1 MGNKMK
7 HLKHSTLVVIAILV
21 AIFGLVAQN
30 AIGNNYYIQSSNSNS
45 QTSGSVVY
53 IENGVTGVV
62 SISDPFINKTTTI
75 DVEYAPLDSGSG
87 FIVNSNG
94 YIITAFHVIGDPV
107 ALTDNN
113 TLQLMNS
120 TSVQTYIEQA
130 AVEGYIT
137 DYNPQLGS
145 ELATNSLPGNPTMIG
160 NQPDVNST
168 TAILVQQHLITVKSA
183 KQQIKVKLP
192 GSTGGNAINA
202 NLIDVGNPNTDQDVA
217 LIKIDALFQNLHS
230 LTITSTK
237 PNNGDEV
244 SVYGYPVLSSGMYS
258 DFNQS
263 TIQPSSTSG
272 KFTGVI
278 PDNGTVYYQTSAITE
293 HGYSGGPVL
302 NSQNNVLGIIIYS
315 IESSNQQGSGTSSLF
330 LSSNYIIQLCNK
342 NNVSIHVV

>member
-1 MGNKMK
+1 MK
-7 HLKHSTLVVIAILV
+7 HLKHSTLVVIAIFV
-21 AIFGLVAQN
+21 AILGVLAQN
-30 AIGNNYYIQSSNSNS
+30 AIGNNYYVQSSNSNS
-45 QTSGSVVY
+45 QTAGSVVY

-62 SISDPFINKTTTI
+62 SITDPFVNRTTDIN
-75 DVEYAPLDSGSG
+75 VEYAPLDSGSG

-94 YIITAFHVIGDPV
+94 YIITAFHVIGDPLAV
-107 ALTDNN
+107 TNNN
-113 TLQLMNS
+113 TLKLMNS
-120 TSVQTYIEQA
+120 TDVQNYIEKA

-145 ELATNSLPGNPTMIG
+145 ELASNNLPGNPMIIQT
-160 NQPDVNST
+160 QPNVNST
-168 TAILVQQHLITVKSA
+168 TALLIQRNLITVKSS

-192 GSTGGNAINA
+192 GSTGGNSINA

-217 LIKIDALFQNLHS
+217 LLKISSLFQNLHS
-230 LTITSTK
+230 LSISSTK
-237 PNNGDEV
+237 PTNGDEI
-244 SVYGYPVLSSGMYS
+244 SIYGYPVVKSGMYS

-263 TIQPSSTSG
+263 IIRPSSTSG

-278 PDNGTVYYQTSAITE
+278 PNNGTVFYQTSAITT

-315 IESSNQQGSGTSSLF
+315 IITSNQQGNATSSLF

>member
-202 NLIDVGNPNTDQDVA
+202 NLIDVGNPNT
-217 LIKIDALFQNLHS
+217 IRMLHS
-230 LTITSTK
+230 
-237 PNNGDEV
+237 
-244 SVYGYPVLSSGMYS
+244 
-258 DFNQS
+258 
-263 TIQPSSTSG
+263 
-272 KFTGVI
+272 
-278 PDNGTVYYQTSAITE
+278 
-293 HGYSGGPVL
+293 
-302 NSQNNVLGIIIYS
+302 
-315 IESSNQQGSGTSSLF
+315 
-330 LSSNYIIQLCNK
+330 
-342 NNVSIHVV
+342 

>member
-1 MGNKMK
+1 MK

-21 AIFGLVAQN
+21 AILGVLAQN
-30 AIGNNYYIQSSNSNS
+30 AIGNNYYVQSSDSNS
-45 QTSGSVVY
+45 QTAGSVVY

-62 SISDPFINKTTTI
+62 SISDPFINKTTDI
-75 DVEYAPLDSGSG
+75 NVEYAPLDSGSG
-87 FIVNSNG
+87 FIVNTNG
-94 YIITAFHVIGDPV
+94 YIITAFHVVGDPLT
-107 ALTDNN
+107 LTDNN
-113 TLQLMNS
+113 TLKLMNS
-120 TSVQTYIEQA
+120 TDIQNYIEKA

-145 ELATNSLPGNPTMIG
+145 ELASNNLPGNPMMIE

-168 TAILVQQHLITVKSA
+168 TARLIQQNLITVKSA

-192 GSTGGNAINA
+192 GSTGGNSINA
-202 NLIDVGNPNTDQDVA
+202 NLIDVGNPNIDQDVA
-217 LIKIDALFQNLHS
+217 LLKINALFQNLHS
-230 LTITSTK
+230 LSISSTK

-244 SVYGYPVLSSGMYS
+244 SIYGYPVLSSGMYS

-263 TIQPSSTSG
+263 IIKPSSTSG
-272 KFTGVI
+272 KLTGVI
-278 PDNGTVYYQTSAITE
+278 PNNGTVFYQTSAITT

-315 IESSNQQGSGTSSLF
+315 IETSNQQGNVTSSLF